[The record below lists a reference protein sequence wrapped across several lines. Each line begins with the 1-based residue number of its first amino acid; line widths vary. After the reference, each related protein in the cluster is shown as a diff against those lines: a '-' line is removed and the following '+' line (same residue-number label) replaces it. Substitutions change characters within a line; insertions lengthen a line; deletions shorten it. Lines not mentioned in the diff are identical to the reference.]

1 MADLLGNDTDLE
13 DNKYYEAQLAFEAG
27 IDPAIEKNKKSAFNA
42 DTGKHE
48 ILMPMPEGGYI
59 KIGEE
64 GGKVDPPP
72 SVLVEGMEFG
82 PETPE
87 FQRYYP
93 APQVMDEAP
102 MQPETPGM
110 EVDPMQVAGAQR
122 YAEDLRAQTGSYSME
137 DLEAAGYGADVAEA
151 AGLVSPVEPMSQEEI
166 AKIVSEGGSL
176 IGPYDPTIR
185 EDGVAILREFSI
197 EASEQELR
205 EELAAAGA
213 DPRTIELEVQA
224 AMPSI
229 RSEADIL
236 SNAVFGTGNPLGIGA
251 ADFVTLG
258 VMDIQEGSRMF
269 QQNRGPNGSV
279 AGRAIGT
286 LLVLAGVAEA
296 TGVGMVAGKLLK
308 KAAMKLQGPM
318 VRAGEQ
324 AQQRIAQEG
333 STLFSNPVGP
343 AVDRG
348 LAAAGRLVA
357 PKLDT
362 LNDFVSLASKGQLR
376 QARTTEQDIND
387 IMQKK
392 MPATKITMQG
402 ASEDLSTAYETGEIT
417 DQLEQAGLFFEDD
430 MMGTIFVGTTQDN
443 LNAIK
448 TAKTPAEIG
457 KLSGYSDA
465 DIAAFYLK
473 RRGGDKESA
482 FSEYSSDLN
491 IEEGG
496 RLVAPKQSEVDAAK
510 MAYEADPNNVDLK
523 NEYFSL
529 RKQRDENPVE
539 SFEPPT
545 EEDSGL
551 IVFHGSGADFDEF
564 KLDKINTGEGAQ
576 AYGYGLYF
584 TDSEDIANFY
594 KSSVRQVQDLR
605 QGYEVS
611 YKGKAFKN
619 LGDTSDGDSAG
630 LEYFAVSG
638 IMDNLPKV
646 ITMETKDLPQSELI
660 QLAKDMRVNDFK
672 RQIERL
678 EDDEVSDLILQ
689 SLNQELS
696 ALEAIDPNDIVF
708 SEGKTYQVNV
718 GVKPDELL
726 DFDKPFEEQSP
737 LVQRAVAKTFYE
749 MTEDDAANFGFETV
763 SEAQPYLL
771 DGFTAQRFLND
782 WSSVRGSDDAG
793 EKLLEKH
800 GVKGIKYKANRGASD
815 APKEG
820 PSNYVIFDDK
830 LIQIMK
836 KYGIVGPVSVT
847 ALTSKGENTEGAGNG
862 I

>member
-72 SVLVEGMEFG
+72 SVLIEGMEFG

-102 MQPETPGM
+102 MQPETPSM

-122 YAEDLRAQTGSYSME
+122 YAEDLQAQTGSYSME

-357 PKLDT
+357 PK
-362 LNDFVSLASKGQLR
+362 
-376 QARTTEQDIND
+376 
-387 IMQKK
+387 
-392 MPATKITMQG
+392 
-402 ASEDLSTAYETGEIT
+402 
-417 DQLEQAGLFFEDD
+417 
-430 MMGTIFVGTTQDN
+430 
-443 LNAIK
+443 
-448 TAKTPAEIG
+448 
-457 KLSGYSDA
+457 
-465 DIAAFYLK
+465 
-473 RRGGDKESA
+473 
-482 FSEYSSDLN
+482 
-491 IEEGG
+491 
-496 RLVAPKQSEVDAAK
+496 QSEVDAAK

-638 IMDNLPKV
+638 IIDNLPKV

-689 SLNQELS
+689 SLNQELN

-847 ALTSKGENTEGAGNG
+847 ALTSKGENTEGADNG